1 MPLVLELSVVNVHTC
16 EPVPDAVV
24 DIWHCDALGV
34 YSHYTSAGVGGTGG
48 MQGSTDATTFL
59 RGVQLTDAQ
68 GKVTFDS
75 LYPGFYQGR
84 VTHIH
89 VKVQVASLP
98 VCAC

>member
-48 MQGSTDATTFL
+48 MQGSTYATTFL